1 MAMTDQEHKELR
13 SFCAFLLRE
22 FGFQFTPDNPVIPAL
37 YIIHKEMQLNN
48 QNNKAI
54 ASLVQ
59 EAASRINPT
68 EFKFYSDGA
77 AWKFQL
83 GITLR
88 WCLVGLVFL
97 MSISVASW
105 YRSMCIDVEKAKTIL
120 SASGKATELLKRE
133 RKDNEGYYYIDFT
146 SAGGNVTQ
154 DFREFKTL
162 DAKTVRVYLGKDLK

>member
-1 MAMTDQEHKELR
+1 MAMTDQEQKELR

-59 EAASRINPT
+59 EASARINPT

-97 MSISVASW
+97 MFIVVVTW
-105 YRSMCIDVEKAKTIL
+105 YRSMGIEVERAKVIL
-120 SASGKATELLKRE
+120 SAYGKANELLKRE
-133 RKDNEGYYYIDFT
+133 RKDNEGYYYMDFT
-146 SAGGNVTQ
+146 SAGGNVSQ
-154 DFREFKTL
+154 DFKEFKTL
-162 DAKTVRVYLGKDLK
+162 NAKTVRVYLGKDVK